1 MAGWIAYALL
11 VGPLAFLVATKHL
24 FSPAPL
30 AIAFFVAGL
39 ALVVWARLTFGWR
52 SLHAGSDATK
62 GGLVT
67 SGPYRWVRHPIY
79 AGVML
84 ALVGVVIGHHDAR
97 AIVAVA
103 IIVAALGVRIA
114 AEERAVVRMYPDY
127 ASYAKRTKRLVP
139 WLF

>member
-11 VGPLAFLVATKHL
+11 VVPLTFLVVTKRM

-30 AIAFFVAGL
+30 AVAFLVAGL
-39 ALVVWARLTFGWR
+39 ALVVWARLAFGWR

-84 ALVGVVIGHHDAR
+84 ALAGVVIGHHDAST
-97 AIVAVA
+97 IVAVA

-114 AEERAVVRMYPDY
+114 AEERSVVRMYPEY
-127 ASYAKRTKRLVP
+127 ASYARRTKRLVP